1 MPMCPENQPFQILNA
16 PPRPLPPWVQTMLN
30 HIGDME
36 ELKRQLK
43 LLNERLADVREQQ
56 KQSIAEESPSFGQ
69 KRFDDESS
77 GGKSASAC

>member
-1 MPMCPENQPFQILNA
+1 MPMCPENQPFQTLNA
-16 PPRPLPPWVQTMLN
+16 PARPLPPWVQTMLN

-56 KQSIAEESPSFGQ
+56 KQSIAEETPSYGQ
-69 KRFDDESS
+69 KRFGDDSS
-77 GGKSASAC
+77 DGKSASAC